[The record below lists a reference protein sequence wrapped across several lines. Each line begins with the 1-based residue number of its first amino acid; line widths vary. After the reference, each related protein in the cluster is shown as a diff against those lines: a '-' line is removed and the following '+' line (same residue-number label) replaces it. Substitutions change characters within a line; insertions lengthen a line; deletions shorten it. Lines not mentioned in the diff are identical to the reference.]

1 MPKIDV
7 AKLPADT
14 ACAYPDPFWQPIQGR
29 ERKRLGN
36 AVGLTQFG
44 VNLTTLKP
52 GAWSSQRHWHRNE
65 DEFIYVLEGEITL
78 CEDHHA
84 ETVLKAGDAAGWKAD
99 SRAGH
104 CLVNRSQKD
113 AVYLEV
119 GTRAATETAVYP
131 DIDMRAEKDKTGM
144 RYLHKNGEP
153 YPPRKA

>member
-1 MPKIDV
+1 MPKIDIS
-7 AKLPADT
+7 KIQIET
-14 ACAYPDPFWQPIQGR
+14 AVGYPDPFWQPIVGR

-36 AVGLTQFG
+36 AVGLSQFG

-65 DEFIYVLEGEITL
+65 DEFIYVVSGEITL
-78 CEDHHA
+78 REDHG
-84 ETVLKAGDAAGWKAD
+84 EIVLKPGDSAGWKANG
-99 SRAGH
+99 RVGH
-104 CLVNRSQKD
+104 CLINRTDKD

-119 GTRAATETAVYP
+119 GTRCPTETAVYP